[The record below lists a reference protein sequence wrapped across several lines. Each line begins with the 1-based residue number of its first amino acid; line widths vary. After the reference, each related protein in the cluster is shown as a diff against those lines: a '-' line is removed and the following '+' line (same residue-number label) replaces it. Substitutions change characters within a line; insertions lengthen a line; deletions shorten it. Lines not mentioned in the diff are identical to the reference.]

1 MLAQKLGLSLP
12 TIKKVGGGAAFENL
26 YSLDFDHPSKYVD
39 FGDLDI
45 FTPNDSGANRGFSVS
60 FWVKTTTN
68 RNIILSKNATGQLE
82 WTVGI
87 GKSGAFEAFL
97 YSGNSGSDY
106 IVFITESTF
115 GSFINLSDGN
125 WHHVAF
131 TFDLTTSATSCQVW
145 IDNVNFD
152 STSGATQTF
161 FGTFV
166 SVSNT
171 TAPMIMSTP
180 NTTFIGNL
188 DEVAMFDDVLTL
200 TNVADIYNSGT
211 PNDISGINYLIGWW
225 RNGDILGTAVYPT
238 IDDYSTNSNA
248 GTMTAMAS
256 GDIVTDVP

>member
-12 TIKKVGGGAAFENL
+12 TIKKVGGGAKFDNL
-26 YSLDFDHPSKYVD
+26 YSLDFNHSSKYVD
-39 FGDLDI
+39 FGDVDI

-60 FWVKTTTN
+60 FWVKTTTS
-68 RNIILSKNATGQLE
+68 RNTILSKIATGQSE
-82 WTVGI
+82 WSVGI

-97 YSGNSGSDY
+97 YSGNTTTDS
-106 IVFITESTF
+106 IVFITDSTF

-152 STSGATQTF
+152 STSGASQLY

-166 SVSNT
+166 AVSNT
-171 TAPMIMSTP
+171 TAPMLMSGSS
-180 NTTFIGNL
+180 FLGNL
-188 DEVAMFDDVLTL
+188 DEVAMFDAVLTL

-238 IDDYSTNSNA
+238 IDDYSSNSNA
-248 GTMTAMAS
+248 GTMTAMVL
-256 GDIVTDVP
+256 GDIVTVVP